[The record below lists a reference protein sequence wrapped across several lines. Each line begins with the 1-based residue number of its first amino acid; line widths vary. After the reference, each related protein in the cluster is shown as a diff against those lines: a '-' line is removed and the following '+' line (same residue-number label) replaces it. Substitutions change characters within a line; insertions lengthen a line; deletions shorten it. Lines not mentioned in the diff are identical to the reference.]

1 MGNIATLRN
10 GVNIEDLNA
19 LVSRVKANPA
29 LGKFQ
34 FRSKSKWINRAH
46 SQSTF
51 DSVYGVGMDHKR
63 ATPLLLEG
71 DEPAAL
77 LGTDLAPN
85 AGEAALHALSSC
97 MSVTY
102 AYMATAMGID
112 ISSLNFELE
121 TDTDLRGFMELDKNV
136 RPGLSQIRVK
146 VHLEC
151 NGTPKQIEELHAQ
164 VLRTSPIYDT
174 LRNPVDIKVS
184 TTG

>member
-1 MGNIATLRN
+1 MGNTATLRN
-10 GVNIEDLNA
+10 GVNVDELTA

-34 FRSKSKWINRAH
+34 FRSKAKWINRAH

-51 DSVYGVGMDHKR
+51 DSLYGAGMNHKR
-63 ATPLLLEG
+63 STPLFSEG

-102 AYMATAMGID
+102 AYTAAAMGID
-112 ISSLNFELE
+112 ISSLSFELE
-121 TDTDLRGFMELDKNV
+121 TDTDLRGFMELDQSV
-136 RPGLSQIRVK
+136 RPGLSEIRVK
-146 VHLEC
+146 VNLSC
-151 NGTPKQIEELHAQ
+151 NGTAEQVRALHDQ
-164 VLRTSPIYDT
+164 VQRTSPIYDT
-174 LRNPVDIKVS
+174 LRNPVNIKV
-184 TTG
+184 TTS

>member
-1 MGNIATLRN
+1 MGNTATMHN
-10 GVNIEDLNA
+10 GVNVEELGA

-34 FRSKSKWINRAH
+34 FRSKARWINRAH

-51 DSVYGVGMDHKR
+51 DSLYGVGVNHKR
-63 ATPLLLEG
+63 ATPLFQEC

-102 AYMATAMGID
+102 AYTAAAMGID
-112 ISSLNFELE
+112 ISSLSFELE
-121 TDTDLRGFMELDKNV
+121 TDTDLRGFMELDKDV

-146 VHLEC
+146 VNLAC
-151 NGTPKQIEELHAQ
+151 NGNPKQIEELHAQ

-174 LRNPVDIKVS
+174 LRNPVDIKL

>member
-1 MGNIATLRN
+1 MGNTATLRN
-10 GVNIEDLNA
+10 GVNVDELNN
-19 LVSRVKANPA
+19 LVARVKANPA

-34 FRSKSKWINRAH
+34 FRSRSRWISRAH
-46 SQSTF
+46 SNSTF
-51 DSVYGVGMDHKR
+51 DSLSGAGMDYKR
-63 ATPLLLEG
+63 ATPLFLEG

-102 AYMATAMGID
+102 AYTAAAMDID
-112 ISSLNFELE
+112 ITSLNFELE
-121 TDTDLRGFMELDKNV
+121 TDTDLRGFMALDEGI

-151 NGTPKQIEELHAQ
+151 NGTPRQIQELHAH
-164 VLRTSPIYDT
+164 VLKTSPIYDT

-184 TTG
+184 TG

>member
-1 MGNIATLRN
+1 MGTTATLRN
-10 GVNIEDLNA
+10 GVNIEELSA
-19 LVSRVKANPA
+19 LVARVKANPA
-29 LGKFQ
+29 LAKFQ

-51 DSVYGVGMDHKR
+51 DSLYGVGMTHKR
-63 ATPLLLEG
+63 STPMLLEG

-97 MSVTY
+97 LGVTY
-102 AYMATAMGID
+102 AYTAAAMGID
-112 ISSLNFELE
+112 IASLNFEME

-146 VHLEC
+146 VHLAC
-151 NGTPKQIEELHAQ
+151 NGTSDQIRDLHAQ
-164 VLRTSPIYDT
+164 VLRTSPLYDT
-174 LRNPVDIKVS
+174 FRNPVDVQI
-184 TTG
+184 TTQ